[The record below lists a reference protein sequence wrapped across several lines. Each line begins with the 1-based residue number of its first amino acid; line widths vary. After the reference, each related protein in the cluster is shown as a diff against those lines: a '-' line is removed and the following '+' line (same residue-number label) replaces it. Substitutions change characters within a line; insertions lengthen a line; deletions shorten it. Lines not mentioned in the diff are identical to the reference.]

1 MQPFGWLYWFSQVS
15 VRFCLAACTKDTAWK
30 RLCLV
35 GCMDSRY
42 KYFLSLKERLPHLEL
57 ILKIL
62 TIYEIKSVFIYG
74 IYIRFN
80 STCKIYKALI
90 SELLTTIIENSI
102 GWAYTVAQQYINHI
116 YQWLMT
122 FGGKKKEKKRRTEL
136 AEELA
141 AAGT

>member
-1 MQPFGWLYWFSQVS
+1 
-15 VRFCLAACTKDTAWK
+15 
-30 RLCLV
+30 
-35 GCMDSRY
+35 MDSRY

-102 GWAYTVAQQYINHI
+102 G
-116 YQWLMT
+116 
-122 FGGKKKEKKRRTEL
+122 
-136 AEELA
+136 
-141 AAGT
+141 